1 MAWREAERVE
11 HRAKLV
17 RGRGA
22 LVSLLEVFSKAGR
35 CFLPSRVA

>member
-1 MAWREAERVE
+1 MLRDVERVE

-17 RGRGA
+17 CGRSG
-22 LVSLLEVFSKAGR
+22 LLSLPEIFSKAGR